1 VLVDTYYQLRRH
13 TGCARDEAALRAA
26 VQRFRPVLLTTLT
39 AVVGLLP
46 LMFQIEPNFRQGE
59 VHFKPPGS
67 EWWVQMAGAIV
78 WGLSFSTLL
87 TLLLTPVM
95 LALPQTLF
103 RRFGKASGWIRGRL
117 GLKPRQAPA
126 PAPAE

>member
-1 VLVDTYYQLRRH
+1 
-13 TGCARDEAALRAA
+13 

-46 LMFQIEPNFRQGE
+46 LMFQIEPNFREGV
-59 VHFKPPGS
+59 VHLKPPGS

-95 LALPQTLF
+95 LALPQTLV
-103 RRFGKASGWIRGRL
+103 RRFGKARGWIGGKLGRAP
-117 GLKPRQAPA
+117 KAAPA
-126 PAPAE
+126 AVPAE

>member
-1 VLVDTYYQLRRH
+1 
-13 TGCARDEAALRAA
+13 
-26 VQRFRPVLLTTLT
+26 VLLTTLT

-46 LMFQIEPNFRQGE
+46 LMFQIEPNFRQGV

-95 LALPQTLF
+95 LALPSTLF
-103 RRFGKASGWIRGRL
+103 TRFGRAAGWIRRKVGFKRRRPL
-117 GLKPRQAPA
+117 PA
-126 PAPAE
+126 PAPAALEPAE